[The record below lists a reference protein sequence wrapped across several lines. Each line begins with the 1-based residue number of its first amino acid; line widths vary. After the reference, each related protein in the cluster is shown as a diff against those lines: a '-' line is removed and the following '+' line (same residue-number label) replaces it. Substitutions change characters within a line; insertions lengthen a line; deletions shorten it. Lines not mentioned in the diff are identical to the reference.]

1 MTLTPPAEVV
11 DWRAKGFWQPGPP
24 IPVPEFAGA
33 RLSLFDG
40 AFTWPVMVAQRTA
53 IEHNIATLAAYCA
66 RHGLAFAPHGKATMA
81 PSLLAA
87 QLAAGAWAISA
98 ATANQVLA
106 LHAFGVPRVLLANEL
121 LDPVPLRWL
130 AAQAGPGF
138 EFACFVDSVDG
149 VAAASEAAVDAPLR
163 VLVELGHAGGRT
175 GCRTVTSLTEVAR
188 AAVAAPGVEL
198 LGVAAYEGALSTVEE
213 ARAYL
218 DEVRAATL
226 ELSAKG
232 LLPGSVVV
240 TAGGSRYFD
249 VVAERLAGAWLPGH
263 TLRTVLRSG
272 AYVSHDDGI
281 YRAWTPFRRVPG
293 EGSLRAA
300 LRLWAQIIS
309 VPEPG
314 LAIAGMG
321 KRDAPYDEGLPVPL
335 HIRGRDGV
343 VRDAAGVE
351 VHRLNDHHTFLG
363 LGPGVQAL
371 PGELVCFG
379 ISHPC
384 TAFDKWRAIP
394 VVDDDDTVTDV
405 IHTYF

>member
-1 MTLTPPAEVV
+1 
-11 DWRAKGFWQPGPP
+11 
-24 IPVPEFAGA
+24 
-33 RLSLFDG
+33 
-40 AFTWPVMVAQRTA
+40 
-53 IEHNIATLAAYCA
+53 
-66 RHGLAFAPHGKATMA
+66 
-81 PSLLAA
+81 
-87 QLAAGAWAISA
+87 
-98 ATANQVLA
+98 
-106 LHAFGVPRVLLANEL
+106 
-121 LDPVPLRWL
+121 
-130 AAQAGPGF
+130 
-138 EFACFVDSVDG
+138 
-149 VAAASEAAVDAPLR
+149 
-163 VLVELGHAGGRT
+163 
-175 GCRTVTSLTEVAR
+175 
-188 AAVAAPGVEL
+188 
-198 LGVAAYEGALSTVEE
+198 VEE

-281 YRAWTPFRRVPG
+281 YRAWTPFHRVPG

-300 LRLWAQIIS
+300 LRVWAQVIS

-321 KRDAPYDEGLPVPL
+321 KRDAPYDVGLPVPL

-351 VHRLNDHHTFLG
+351 VRRLNDHHTVLG
-363 LGPGVQAL
+363 LGPGAQAL